1 MESAKHSTKHNPA
14 NGGEDRFDA
23 FRTLS
28 YNIIKSSNLGLPL
41 NDYLNEILEI
51 LIEYSGCDAIEI
63 WVKDNNKYINCKFSH
78 KGSNSIKYMVVDSN
92 YSTAKEKIP
101 SLNENSFINRLL
113 IDIITGKYDPS
124 SLFFTKNGSFWAGD
138 IKEYLGSLHEE
149 TQLTSP
155 IDDFDK
161 DCKSLV
167 MIPII
172 GENENIGVIQLM
184 KRDIYSFT
192 ENETEFYES
201 IAQIISLGL
210 INHQSRF
217 ALRERIKEI
226 TCLYEISKVDKQQNL
241 TFSEK
246 LQNIVEI
253 LPPAWQYSKITSG
266 RIFLDDL
273 IFTTPVFQESSQR
286 QISNIV
292 VDGIK
297 RGSIEIMY
305 SEKKPQLDEGPFLI
319 EERNLID
326 TVARQISNMVERKD
340 EKENRSILEEQ
351 LQHADRLA
359 TLGQLTAGIAH
370 ELNEPLNSILGFAQL
385 TIKCEDLSDQVKQ
398 DIQKIEK
405 ASLYSREIIKK
416 LMLFSRQIQPQ
427 TTQLNL
433 NKIIQDGLYLFKSR
447 CERAGIEIKYSLAP
461 NLPILMGDETQI
473 NQVLINLVINSIQ
486 AMPDGGEL
494 EIKTSF
500 KERYISLMVIDT
512 GIGISNKMIDKIFL
526 PFFTTK
532 DVNEGTGLGLSV
544 VHGIV
549 ALHKGSIRV
558 ESRVNQ
564 GTQFEIML
572 PVT

>member
-1 MESAKHSTKHNPA
+1 MESAKHSIKHNPA
-14 NGGEDRFDA
+14 NDRDHRFDA
-23 FRTLS
+23 FRILS
-28 YNIIKSSNLGLPL
+28 YNIINSSNLGLSL
-41 NDYLNEILEI
+41 SDFLKEILKI

-63 WVKDNNKYINCKFSH
+63 WVKDNNKYVNCRFSH
-78 KGSNSIKYMVVDSN
+78 KGSNSFHYMVEDSKD
-92 YSTAKEKIP
+92 SMAKGKIP
-101 SLNENSFINRLL
+101 SLNDNSFINRLL
-113 IDIITGKYDPS
+113 IDTITGKYDHS
-124 SLFFTKNGSFWAGD
+124 SPYFTKYGSFWAGD
-138 IKEYLGSLHEE
+138 IKEYLTLLHEE
-149 TQLTSP
+149 IQLAVP
-155 IDDFDK
+155 IDNFYK

-167 MIPII
+167 IIPII
-172 GENENIGVIQLM
+172 GENDNIGALQMM
-184 KRDIYSFT
+184 KRDLYHFT
-192 ENETEFYES
+192 ENRTKFYES
-201 IAQIISLGL
+201 IVQIISLGL

-226 TCLYEISKVDKQQNL
+226 TCLYEISKVVRQQNL

-253 LPPAWQYSKITSG
+253 LPPAWQYPKITSG

-273 IFTTPVFQESSQR
+273 IYTTPVFQESSHR
-286 QISNIV
+286 QISTIV

-305 SEKKPQLDEGPFLI
+305 SDKRPQFDEGPFLI

-326 TVARQISNMVERKD
+326 TVARQISNMVERRD
-340 EKENRSILEEQ
+340 EKENRSKLEEQ

-494 EIKTSF
+494 EIKTSL
-500 KERYISLMVIDT
+500 KGRYISLMIIDA
-512 GIGISNKMIDKIFL
+512 GIGISNKTINKIFL

-558 ESRVNQ
+558 ESRINQ

-572 PVT
+572 PVD

>member
-1 MESAKHSTKHNPA
+1 MESLNHNIKHNPT
-14 NGGEDRFDA
+14 NDGDQRFDA

-28 YNIIKSSNLGLPL
+28 YNIINSSNLGLPL
-41 NDYLNEILEI
+41 NDYINEILKI

-63 WVKDNNKYINCKFSH
+63 WVKDNNKYINCRFSH
-78 KGSNSIKYMVVDSN
+78 KSKNSFQYLAVDFN
-92 YSTAKEKIP
+92 DSTVKVKIP
-101 SLNENSFINRLL
+101 SLNENSFINHLL
-113 IDIITGKYDPS
+113 IDTITGKYDPS
-124 SLFFTKNGSFWAGD
+124 SLFFTKNGSFWTGD
-138 IKEYLGSLHEE
+138 IKQYLTSLHAEI
-149 TQLTSP
+149 QLTSP
-155 IDDFDK
+155 TDNLYK
-161 DCKSLV
+161 GCKSLV

-172 GENENIGVIQLM
+172 GDNENIGVLSMM
-184 KRDIYSFT
+184 KRDLNSFT
-192 ENETEFYES
+192 ENGTEFYES

-210 INHQSRF
+210 INQQSRT

-226 TCLYEISKVDKQQNL
+226 TSLYEISKVIKQQNL

-253 LPPAWQYSKITSG
+253 LPPAWQYPKITSG

-305 SEKKPQLDEGPFLI
+305 SEERPQLDEGPFLI

-326 TVARQISNMVERKD
+326 TIARQISNMVERKD
-340 EKENRSILEEQ
+340 EKENRSKLEEQ

-385 TIKCEDLSDQVKQ
+385 TIKCKDLPDQVKQ

-447 CERAGIEIKYSLAP
+447 CEGAGIEIKYSLAS

-473 NQVLINLVINSIQ
+473 NQVLINLVVNSIQ

-494 EIKTSF
+494 EIKTSL
-500 KERYISLMVIDT
+500 KDKYISLMVIDT
-512 GIGISNKMIDKIFL
+512 GIGISNKMIDKVFL

-549 ALHKGSIRV
+549 ALHKGSLRV

-572 PVT
+572 PVD

>member
-1 MESAKHSTKHNPA
+1 MESPNHSVKHNPA
-14 NGGEDRFDA
+14 SDEDQRFND

-28 YNIIKSSNLGLPL
+28 YNIINSSNLGLSL
-41 NDYLNEILEI
+41 NNYLNEILKI
-51 LIEYSGCDAIEI
+51 LIEYSGYDAIEI
-63 WVKDNNKYINCKFSH
+63 WVKVNNKYVNCKFSH
-78 KGSNSIKYMVVDSN
+78 KSRNSFQYLAVDSSD
-92 YSTAKEKIP
+92 STTKVKIP
-101 SLNENSFINRLL
+101 SLNENSFINHLL
-113 IDIITGKYDPS
+113 IDTITGKYDPS
-124 SLFFTKNGSFWAGD
+124 SNFFTKNGSFWTSN
-138 IKEYLGSLHEE
+138 IKEYLASLPKEL
-149 TQLTSP
+149 QLTSP
-155 IDDFDK
+155 TDNFYK
-161 DCKSLV
+161 ECKSLV
-167 MIPII
+167 MIPITC
-172 GENENIGVIQLM
+172 ENKNIGVLLM
-184 KRDIYSFT
+184 MKSDLYSYI
-192 ENETEFYES
+192 EYEIKFYENIIHS
-201 IAQIISLGL
+201 ISLGL
-210 INHQSRF
+210 INQQSRA

-226 TCLYEISKVDKQQNL
+226 TCLYEISKVDKQQDL

-253 LPPAWQYSKITSG
+253 LPPAWQYPKITSC
-266 RIFLDDL
+266 RILLDDL
-273 IFTTPVFQESSQR
+273 IFTTPVFQKSSQR
-286 QISNIV
+286 QTSNII

-305 SEKKPQLDEGPFLI
+305 SEKRPQLDEGPFLI

-326 TVARQISNMVERKD
+326 TIARQISNIVERRD
-340 EKENRSILEEQ
+340 EKENRSKLEEQ

-385 TIKCEDLSDQVKQ
+385 TIKCKDLPDQVKQ

-433 NKIIQDGLYLFKSR
+433 NKIIQDGLYLLKSR
-447 CERAGIEIKYSLAP
+447 CERTGIEIKYSLAS

-473 NQVLINLVINSIQ
+473 NQVLINLVVNSIQ

-494 EIKTSF
+494 EIKTSL
-500 KERYISLMVIDT
+500 KDKYISLMVIDT

-549 ALHKGSIRV
+549 ALHKGSLRV

-564 GTQFEIML
+564 GTRFEIML
-572 PVT
+572 PVD

>member
-1 MESAKHSTKHNPA
+1 MESPNHNIKHNPT
-14 NGGEDRFDA
+14 NDGDQRFDA

-28 YNIIKSSNLGLPL
+28 YNIINSSNLGLPL
-41 NDYLNEILEI
+41 NDYINEILNI
-51 LIEYSGCDAIEI
+51 LIEYSGCDGIEI
-63 WVKDNNKYINCKFSH
+63 WVKDNNKYVNCRISH
-78 KGSNSIKYMVVDSN
+78 KGSNSFQYMVVDSKD
-92 YSTAKEKIP
+92 SAAKVKIP
-101 SLNENSFINRLL
+101 SLNENSLINSLL
-113 IDIITGKYDPS
+113 IDTITGKYDPS
-124 SLFFTKNGSFWAGD
+124 SLFFTEKGSFWTGD
-138 IKEYLGSLHEE
+138 IKEYFASLHEE
-149 TQLTSP
+149 IQLTNSV
-155 IDDFDK
+155 DNFYK

-172 GENENIGVIQLM
+172 GENVNIGVLQMM
-184 KRDIYSFT
+184 KRDLHSFT
-192 ENETEFYES
+192 ENGTKFYES
-201 IAQIISLGL
+201 VAQIISLGL
-210 INHQSRF
+210 INQQSRA

-226 TCLYEISKVDKQQNL
+226 TCLYEISKVIKQQNL

-253 LPPAWQYSKITSG
+253 LPPAWQYPKITSG

-286 QISNIV
+286 QISNIM

-305 SEKKPQLDEGPFLI
+305 SEERPQLDEGPFLI

-326 TVARQISNMVERKD
+326 TIARQISNMVERRD
-340 EKENRSILEEQ
+340 EKANRSKLEEQ

-385 TIKCEDLSDQVKQ
+385 TIKCEDLPDQVKQ

-433 NKIIQDGLYLFKSR
+433 NKIIQDGLYLLKSR
-447 CERAGIEIKYSLAP
+447 CVRAGIEIKYSLAS
-461 NLPILMGDETQI
+461 NLPIFMGDETQI
-473 NQVLINLVINSIQ
+473 NQVLINLVVNSIQ

-494 EIKTSF
+494 EIKTSL
-500 KERYISLMVIDT
+500 KGRYISLMVIDT

-549 ALHKGSIRV
+549 ALHKGSLRV

-572 PVT
+572 PVD